1 MAEITKKKCKKCG
14 GKKPHKAFS
23 KNKKSPDGLVAYC
36 KSCMKIYQAG
46 YKKRGSL
53 PISKTCELHD
63 LECTCKKCE
72 KRSKQIYKNKLTQKN
87 VIEAE
92 RLGIQ
97 SWNQI
102 DSVLQ
107 EMAELQSRIN
117 DEEANCEE
125 RISLIKKYS
134 EEIIDPWIAHQI
146 TLQIM
151 LQNFLRKDG
160 RKRLIRKYCFGTI
173 KLFRGQLKIQFNV
186 DLAKQRMGKP

>member
-1 MAEITKKKCKKCG
+1 MAEITEKKCKKCG
-14 GKKPHKAFS
+14 KVKPREAFS
-23 KNKKSPDGLVAYC
+23 KDKKSPSGLAAYC
-36 KSCMKIYQAG
+36 KSCQKIYQAD

-53 PISKTCELHD
+53 PISKAYELHD

-97 SWNQI
+97 NWNQI
-102 DSVLQ
+102 DSVLR

-117 DEEANCEE
+117 EEEVNCET

-146 TLQIM
+146 ALQIM

-160 RKRLIRKYCFGTI
+160 RKRLIRKYRFGRI
-173 KLFRGQLKIQFNV
+173 RFFRGQLKIQFDI
-186 DLAKQRMGKP
+186 DLAKQRMEKP